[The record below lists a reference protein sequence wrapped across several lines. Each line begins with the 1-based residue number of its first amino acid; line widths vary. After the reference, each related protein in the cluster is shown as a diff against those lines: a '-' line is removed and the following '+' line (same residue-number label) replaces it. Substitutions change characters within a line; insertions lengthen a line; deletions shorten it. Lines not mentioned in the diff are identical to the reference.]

1 MPVDLKEYA
10 HKVLEIA
17 QQNLRNDGYLAPVA
31 FLVTPEQE
39 LEIVELLFEG
49 EEEKQQ
55 AYAELVRTARR
66 LNAMAIITLNDAR
79 YEPHPGSPYTRP
91 GQLEEEG
98 APECILITISGPG
111 IESWDVISPYTR
123 SDEGIVFGETEEH
136 LGGQINLLGDWA
148 AGKPG
153 PPS

>member
-10 HKVLEIA
+10 YKVLEIA
-17 QQNLRNDGYLAPVA
+17 QENLRNDGYLVPVA

-39 LEIVELLFEG
+39 LEVMELLFEG
-49 EEEKQQ
+49 EEQKQQ
-55 AYAELVRTARR
+55 AYTELVRTAREHQ
-66 LNAMAIITLNDAR
+66 AMAILTLNDAR
-79 YEPHPGSPYTRP
+79 YVPHPSGRYTRP

-111 IESWDVISPYTR
+111 IESWDIISPYTR
-123 SDEGIVFGETEEH
+123 ADEGIVFGETQEH
-136 LGGQINLLGDWA
+136 LGGEINLLGDWA
-148 AGKPG
+148 AGKPD